1 MRRLYQ
7 KIYLTI
13 IVSLV
18 AVVAVAGF
26 YWRIGFDT
34 SPAGQAFELAGELAA
49 AALPPASAPR
59 AAQRAADE
67 QPGAAA

>member
-18 AVVAVAGF
+18 AVVAVAGAF
-26 YWRIGFDT
+26 WRAGFDS
-34 SPAGQAFELAGELAA
+34 SPAGQAYELAGESK
-49 AALPPASAPR
+49 PARQKAPATATTATR
-59 AAQRAADE
+59 LTMIVR
-67 QPGAAA
+67 